1 MPCTSSLNY
10 MPWTKLRSA
19 YGAPP
24 RSPPGA
30 GGRVPKKN
38 VISNWLFIFRHRPSA
53 TAAATDALPS
63 LPTKMDLP
71 WSNAISSKRGR
82 NGSSGESTT
91 KTAAEQ
97 QLQVYQTSYSAV
109 KPKCDVVF
117 IDTLCSGVSH
127 HTHQSYHAR
136 QKWHFQCSSR
146 H

>member
-1 MPCTSSLNY
+1 MGY
-10 MPWTKLRSA
+10 
-19 YGAPP
+19 
-24 RSPPGA
+24 
-30 GGRVPKKN
+30 

-97 QLQVYQTSYSAV
+97 QLQVDQTSYSAV
-109 KPKCDVVF
+109 KPKCNDDDDDDVVF
-117 IDTLCSGVSH
+117 KDTLCSGVSH
-127 HTHQSYHAR
+127 HTPVISCKTKMAFFNAR
-136 QKWHFQCSSR
+136 PDTTKQKPSV
-146 H
+146 